1 MRSRAVLVS
10 CAAAALLAAGCGN
23 DTPTSATTTTTSPIT
38 TPVTVS
44 FPGSVGPGGSVSRSF
59 VPQITGPAKAVVS
72 DISPPTALSVAL
84 GIPRADGSGCLPAI
98 SSTSG
103 NLQSVEVSSAVGLGS
118 FCVMVYAPASSADAV
133 GFTVT
138 LTYP

>member
-1 MRSRAVLVS
+1 MPRALIAS
-10 CAAAALLAAGCGN
+10 CALAALLAAGCGN
-23 DTPTSATTTTTSPIT
+23 DTPTSASSTVTPPIT

-44 FPGSVGPGGSVSRSF
+44 FPGSIGPGGSVSRSF
-59 VPQITGPAKAVVS
+59 VPQITGSAKAVVS

-103 NLQSVEVSSAVGLGS
+103 DLQSVEVSSAVALGS
-118 FCVMVYAPASSADAV
+118 YCVVVYAPADSADAV
-133 GFTVT
+133 RFTVT